1 MITKTQVSGKASLT
15 PESELFFFLT
25 ILCSLPGKEKGWN
38 YGSQLLWNSLLCWDV
53 LASPVQHRE
62 WDAFWVVGAFS
73 HDHPGVTSL
82 SIRFNADTSLEVH
95 TEVQVDNLTQKRPT
109 GNKIHSEQRW
119 RSLFMLLTW
128 VSLDGHCM
136 GCLWIKSIVCKFFMK
151 STFLD

>member
-1 MITKTQVSGKASLT
+1 MAKLAWLQSLNFF
-15 PESELFFFLT
+15 FFFLT

-95 TEVQVDNLTQKRPT
+95 IEVQVDNLTQQRPT
-109 GNKIHSEQRW
+109 GNKIHSKKWWKVSSHCPRE
-119 RSLFMLLTW
+119 SL
-128 VSLDGHCM
+128 SLDGHCM
-136 GCLWIKSIVCKFFMK
+136 GCLWIKSIVCKFFMEPA
-151 STFLD
+151 FLH